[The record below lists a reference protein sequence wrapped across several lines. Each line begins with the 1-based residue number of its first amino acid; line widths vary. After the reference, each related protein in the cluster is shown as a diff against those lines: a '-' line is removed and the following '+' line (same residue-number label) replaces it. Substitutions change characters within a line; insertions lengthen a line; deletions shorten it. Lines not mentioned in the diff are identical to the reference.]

1 MSFVKRSRIVSI
13 RVSLDEYQTLER
25 ISRRAGANSV
35 SGFIRQVVLSSETFN
50 SAAREGSREVTEEIE
65 KLKRRV
71 DRLSQILKQRLAND
85 NVQDAIPDE
94 ARPQIG
100 MLLQREPVTEV

>member
-35 SGFIRQVVLSSETFN
+35 SGFIRQVILSSETFN
-50 SAAREGSREVTEEIE
+50 SAAREGSEVLEEIE

-71 DRLSQILKQRLAND
+71 DRLSQILKQRVAND
-85 NVQDAIPDE
+85 SGQDKVPDE
-94 ARPQIG
+94 ARPQLG
-100 MLLQREPVTEV
+100 MLLQHEPVTEL